1 MKNIAK
7 PTDYEYA
14 LYYQDFINLVQK
26 DVQVLK
32 QLKENAKAL
41 ELLLKN
47 LPEEILLYSYEKGKW
62 NIKDILQHLIDVER
76 VFLQRAL
83 RFARADKNPQAFFDE
98 NKFAEEANA
107 SKINIKKLLKDYKNV
122 RNATLSFFDNL
133 PATSHKKTGIASNS
147 AMSVRACAW
156 IICGHEL
163 HHIKVLKQ
171 KYLVKIE
178 PNK

>member
-14 LYYQDFINLVQK
+14 LYYQDFINLVLT

-41 ELLLKN
+41 EVLIKS
-47 LPEEILLYSYEKGKW
+47 LPEEVLLYSYEKDKW

-76 VFLQRAL
+76 VFIQRAL
-83 RFARADKNPQAFFDE
+83 RFARADKSPQAFFDE
-98 NKFAEEANA
+98 NKFAVEANA
-107 SKINIKKLLKDYKNV
+107 SKINIKKLLKDYRNV

-133 PATSHKKTGIASNS
+133 PATSHKKSGIASNS

-163 HHIKVLKQ
+163 HHMNVIQQ
-171 KYLVKIE
+171 KYLLKME
-178 PNK
+178 ANK

>member
-14 LYYQDFINLVQK
+14 LYYQDFINLVLT

-41 ELLLKN
+41 ELLIKN
-47 LPEEILLYSYEKGKW
+47 LPEEILLYSYEKDKW

-76 VFLQRAL
+76 VFVQRAL
-83 RFARADKNPQAFFDE
+83 RFARADKSPQAFFDE
-98 NKFAEEANA
+98 NKFAVEANA
-107 SKINIKKLLKDYKNV
+107 SKLNVKKLLKDYKNV

-163 HHIKVLKQ
+163 HHINVIQQ
-171 KYLVKIE
+171 KYLVNFE
-178 PNK
+178 PAK